1 MIKTLLLV
9 DDEEN
14 VTLALVRLL
23 RKDGYQ
29 ILTANSASEA
39 LKILENHFVDVVL
52 TDQRMPEMS
61 GVELL
66 LEVKHRFP
74 HAVRLLLSGYVDLE
88 SMKAAINQGAIYK
101 YLTKPWDN
109 DVLRCTVKD
118 AFSKYDLIQERERIT
133 RQINAANKSLAE
145 LNQELEKLVSEKNK
159 HIDIITHYDATTA
172 LPNRLLFCTRLEEIL
187 AQAKIDKKFV
197 AVLLLDLDH
206 FKYINDSL
214 GHFVGDQILEA
225 VAIRLKTCLRN
236 DDMIGRTGGDEFS
249 IIMNGLIDP
258 EDVSKKARELLKILA
273 PAFHINEHEIFV
285 SSSIGVSIYPT
296 DGVEVAVLNKNAEI
310 AMYQAKQNC
319 RNSMQFYAEGMNANA
334 QLRLSM
340 ESGLRRALERD
351 EFVLYYQPQVYIG
364 SGQIFGV
371 EALLRWKHPD
381 KGLIPPAEFI
391 PLLEETG
398 LIVPVGEW
406 IIRAVA
412 TQLKAWQFAQ
422 LPPLRVAINLSAVQ
436 FAQSNLDQTISRILD
451 EVELDCS
458 SGCLELELTESLLMN
473 DVEGAITT
481 LNTLHQM
488 GIQIS
493 IDDFGTGYS
502 SLSYL
507 KRFPIDSL
515 KIDQSFVKNLT
526 SHADDTA
533 IVSAIIALGHS
544 LKLKVI
550 AEGVETEEQLMCLR
564 SIQCDEV
571 QGYLFSKP
579 VQAQEITRLL
589 ENNSLFLNRFSK

>member
-1 MIKTLLLV
+1 MIRTLLLV

-14 VTLALVRLL
+14 ITLALVRLL

-52 TDQRMPEMS
+52 TDQRMPEIS

-74 HAVRLLLSGYVDLE
+74 HAVRLLLSGYSDLE

-109 DVLRCTVKD
+109 DVLRRTVKD
-118 AFSKYDLIQERERIT
+118 AFSKHELIQERERIT

-214 GHFVGDQILEA
+214 GHFVGDKILEA

-249 IIMNGLIDP
+249 IIMNGLINP
-258 EDVSKKARELLKILA
+258 EDVSNKARELLKILA
-273 PAFHINEHEIFV
+273 PAFYINEHEIFV

-296 DGVEVAVLNKNAEI
+296 DGDEVVVLNKNAEI
-310 AMYQAKQNC
+310 AMYQAKHTC

-436 FAQSNLDQTISRILD
+436 FAQSNLDQTISRILN

-458 SGCLELELTESLLMN
+458 SGCLELELTESLLMH
-473 DVEGAITT
+473 DVESAITT

-502 SLSYL
+502 SLSHL
-507 KRFPIDSL
+507 KRFPIDTL
-515 KIDQSFVKNLT
+515 KIDQSFVKNLA

-550 AEGVETEEQLMCLR
+550 AEGVETEEQLVCLR

-579 VQAQEITRLL
+579 VQAQEISRLL
-589 ENNSLFLNRFSK
+589 ENNSLFINRSSK